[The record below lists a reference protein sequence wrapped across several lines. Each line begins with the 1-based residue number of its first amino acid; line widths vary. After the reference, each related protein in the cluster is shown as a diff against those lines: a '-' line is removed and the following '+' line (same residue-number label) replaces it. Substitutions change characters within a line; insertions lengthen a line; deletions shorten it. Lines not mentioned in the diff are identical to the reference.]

1 MLGLPVD
8 GVRVVSGAATP
19 CVVAVMDAS
28 GGDITAAV
36 AACSLV
42 EEQLTVE
49 WLAGFSAELVSA
61 PLLLLDTNASPEMLL
76 AAAKAARA
84 AGVPVWLE
92 PVSAAKAVKAIPL
105 LSYLTYVSPN
115 AKELAALAAPLGITC
130 RVPDAPFAS
139 ADAALAALRP
149 AIEALLH
156 AGVSHVITTLGAAG
170 VLLSGTAGHRALP
183 AAAVSCVI
191 SASGAGDALVAGTL
205 AALAARE
212 ELEAA
217 LSVGVAAA
225 AAVVQHRDN
234 APPRA
239 AFANVPQ
246 VAAQALLRSRRLS

>member
-61 PLLLLDTNASPEMLL
+61 PLLLLDTNASPEVL
-76 AAAKAARA
+76 R
-84 AGVPVWLE
+84 VPVWLE

-205 AALAARE
+205 AALAAGE